1 MKKLVV
7 LFSFF
12 ETAECFQLGI
22 LVLFFPVSSL
32 FSSFFLPKQPQDED
46 QAHDHVFG
54 GPPLLKL
61 HVEFRGQRRLF
72 RGELGLELPLFFFKL
87 GEPERARGL
96 ERGLE
101 VLLGWVRES
110 CRRGL
115 KKGEKRKRKKRK
127 RKKRKREKRKREKER
142 EREKEVKRGRWRKRE
157 RGRER
162 EGREREEEK
171 REREGGDKEKGERE
185 KGILKHLK

>member
-1 MKKLVV
+1 MVQTIWAKTISLS
-7 LFSFF
+7 FSLSLALSL
-12 ETAECFQLGI
+12 T
-22 LVLFFPVSSL
+22 L

-54 GPPLLKL
+54 GAPLLKL
-61 HVEFRGQRRLF
+61 HVELRGQRRLF
-72 RGELGLELPLFFFKL
+72 RGKLRLELPLFFFKL

-127 RKKRKREKRKREKER
+127 REKRKREKRKREKER
-142 EREKEVKRGRWRKRE
+142 RERK

-162 EGREREEEK
+162 EREKE
-171 REREGGDKEKGERE
+171 REREGGRGSGEKKGRDGSSVTVGSDLVRRE
-185 KGILKHLK
+185 MKN

>member
-7 LFSFF
+7 LFRFF

-61 HVEFRGQRRLF
+61 HVELRGQRRLF
-72 RGELGLELPLFFFKL
+72 RGELRLELPLFLFKL

-110 CRRGL
+110 SRRGL
-115 KKGEKRKRKKRK
+115 K
-127 RKKRKREKRKREKER
+127 KREKRKREEER
-142 EREKEVKRGRWRKRE
+142 EREGE
-157 RGRER
+157 RER
-162 EGREREEEK
+162 ERK
-171 REREGGDKEKGERE
+171 W
-185 KGILKHLK
+185 

>member
-22 LVLFFPVSSL
+22 LVLLFPVSSL

-54 GPPLLKL
+54 GAPLLKL
-61 HVEFRGQRRLF
+61 HVELRGQRRLF
-72 RGELGLELPLFFFKL
+72 RGKLRLELPLFFFKL

-115 KKGEKRKRKKRK
+115 KKGEKEEEKKEEE
-127 RKKRKREKRKREKER
+127 KKEEEREEEER
-142 EREKEVKRGRWRKRE
+142 EREGERERKRGREGEREREGE

-162 EGREREEEK
+162 KRGRERNW
-171 REREGGDKEKGERE
+171 
-185 KGILKHLK
+185 